1 MEIIFVIFRQNKT
14 KHTFL
19 NITTANLNLIY
30 ILFNDN
36 LITELCLF
44 IKLLSPKF
52 NQFTEY
58 T

>member
-52 NQFTEY
+52 N
-58 T
+58 